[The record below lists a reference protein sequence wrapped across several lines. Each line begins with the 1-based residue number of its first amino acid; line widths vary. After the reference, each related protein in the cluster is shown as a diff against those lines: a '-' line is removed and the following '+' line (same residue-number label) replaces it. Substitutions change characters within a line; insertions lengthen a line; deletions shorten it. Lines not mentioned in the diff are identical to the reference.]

1 MKSKIKIDL
10 KYRNRQSGKTTK
22 LIKKANKEKDPNNNI
37 LFVITHNIARTVY
50 GKTKTMV
57 SILPNTKKE
66 LKKILEFK
74 KPNKIFL
81 DEFEFMNKKIVKYL
95 IKYCI
100 KNNINV
106 LGYPSTKLIDKLKHK
121 EYYA

>member
-10 KYRNRQSGKTTK
+10 KYRDRQSGKTTK
-22 LIKKANKEKDPNNNI
+22 LIKKANKEKYPNDNV
-37 LFVITHNIARTVY
+37 LFVITPNIARTVY
-50 GKTKTMV
+50 GKTKSLV
-57 SILPNTKKE
+57 SILPSTKKE
-66 LKKILEFK
+66 LKKILKFK

-81 DEFEFMNKKIVKYL
+81 DEFAFMNKKIFKYL

-106 LGYPSTKLIDKLKHK
+106 LGYSSTKLIDKLKHK
-121 EYYA
+121 EYHA